1 MVKVESLTEFTLQ
14 QFNQLKNIAR
24 KGKEEKG
31 RLFKGDTFECSEEM
45 AKYLT
50 GENSL
55 NKTVVKVI
63 EVIPEKTDKPVKKA
77 TTNKSTATKKRTTKK
92 EEK

>member
-1 MVKVESLTEFTLQ
+1 
-14 QFNQLKNIAR
+14 
-24 KGKEEKG
+24 
-31 RLFKGDTFECSEEM
+31 M